1 MRFSPTL
8 RYTSTRTAPIAQRI
22 RASASGAEGR
32 GFEPPWAHQKST
44 RPQPRG
50 LFHLRQDGLGSNPRG
65 RERKADARASA
76 ASGRARRKP
85 GEQGRTREAGTRS
98 PPGRTRNPQGPSQ
111 GAFFSFTAGS
121 HGLEPERTRAHGRK
135 VPKINDLI
143 RKHQITQGKYRLKN
157 RRIPPIRHPY
167 PANLNQIA
175 YFCEFVALTAVRAG
189 RSHMY
194 ASWISDACRAPC
206 LTGNVPHAQHSSPSP
221 SASNDPLLQHCFLT
235 RTQSLPVLTFA
246 NFCNPPI

>member
-1 MRFSPTL
+1 MT
-8 RYTSTRTAPIAQRI
+8 
-22 RASASGAEGR
+22 
-32 GFEPPWAHQKST
+32 WA
-44 RPQPRG
+44 
-50 LFHLRQDGLGSNPRG
+50 
-65 RERKADARASA
+65 
-76 ASGRARRKP
+76 
-85 GEQGRTREAGTRS
+85 RTREGASEKRTREHPPRAGEPGASRAS
-98 PPGRTRNPQGPSQ
+98 KGGPAKRGRRAPPGRTRNPQGPSQ
-111 GAFFSFTAGS
+111 GAFFFFTAGS
-121 HGLEPERTRAHGRK
+121 PGLEPERTRAHGRK